1 MGGAKDAVDQ
11 VALFVGREVGVDVL
25 PHHFAGGRC
34 LENAPEVALG
44 YQRVAVGQAAG
55 AGDVGA
61 EKVERRVVPVL
72 PHDFVGCRVNL
83 NDAGRR
89 QRVVFAVRT
98 VVVNQDVA
106 VVQQGRVVLLGQRV
120 VANLPGNCAAVP
132 LNDAHGGYV
141 AEAEHHPAVGQRNH
155 GVAVA
160 PFVAQVV
167 ESDDMT
173 GRVQVVGG
181 APFPDAFAGGVH
193 GHQHVA
199 PHTLRAGTGLA
210 APHFGGIRVVHPLYR
225 HIKAAPGPSAP
236 GVVMMVRIPV
246 LPEDVPVPVGFQH
259 YAALEPLEA
268 VKDVPRAVVPHLA
281 AVEQVAVGQQVAVQP
296 RRVGHL
302 PLVRHLTGGVQQIDG
317 AVAGHRG
324 IEGIAG
330 AGALRVAGGEAGA
343 GNAAAGLLVN
353 GHYFHIVV
361 IVVPTAYRITGL
373 WHGFRRRPRPAAGI
387 RCRAG
392 GRPSLR

>member
-34 LENAPEVALG
+34 LENASEVALR

-72 PHDFVGCRVNL
+72 PHDFVGRRVNL

-89 QRVVFAVRT
+89 QRVALAVRT

-141 AEAEHHPAVGQRNH
+141 AEAEHYPAVGQRND

-173 GRVQVVGG
+173 GRVQMVDG
-181 APFPDAFAGGVH
+181 APLPDAVAGGVH
-193 GHQHVA
+193 GYQHIA
-199 PHTLRAGTGLA
+199 PHTVGAGTGLTA
-210 APHFGGIRVVHPLYR
+210 LHPGGVRVVHPLHR
-225 HIKAAPGPSAP
+225 HIKAAAGRGAP
-236 GVVMMVRIPV
+236 GVVVMVRIPV
-246 LPEDVPVPVGFQH
+246 FPEDVAVPVGFQH

-268 VKDVPRAVVPHLA
+268 VKDVPGAVVPHFA

-302 PLVRHLTGGVQQIDG
+302 PLVRHLAGGVQQIDS
-317 AVAGHRG
+317 AIAGHRG
-324 IEGIAG
+324 VEGMAG
-330 AGALRVAGGEAGA
+330 AGALRVVGGEARA
-343 GNAAAGLLVN
+343 GDAAAGLLVN
-353 GHYFHIVV
+353 GHYFSLGR
-361 IVVPTAYRITGL
+361 TGGRTGQTGL
-373 WHGFRRRPRPAAGI
+373 WDEFRRRPRPGARI
-387 RCRAG
+387 RYRAG